1 MVNRVTISFATTAGT
16 IAGNSLSVR
25 MSSLVGY
32 GTMVTSVV
40 SNIITGANAATAT
53 DLANALESLPNFL
66 VDDVAVSLDSSTA
79 DSAIYL
85 VTFVESSGHHT
96 G

>member
-16 IAGNSLSVR
+16 IAGNSLSLR

-32 GTMVTSVV
+32 GDMVTSVV

-53 DLANALESLPNFL
+53 SIKRVLESLPNFL
-66 VDDVAVSLDSSTA
+66 VDDVTIALDASTA
-79 DSAIYL
+79 N
-85 VTFVESSGHHT
+85 
-96 G
+96 